1 MSLLADLL
9 AKIKQPQSTR
19 EVPPNLQ
26 NIVYGSAGQSGKKK
40 KIILLS
46 LVFVAS
52 ITAGLFLVNY
62 VKPLLD
68 SDSAISIPDTEPPAI
83 VEEQQIEIENDK
95 TAEPAITAE
104 HKGIESPEK
113 TASKPEDVISA
124 PSPSKEVSAK
134 IEPSDKATVQ
144 PSPPAPVKKKTQKKI
159 IPKKVRSK
167 SPNKKII
174 AAKRDALLY
183 RARKHEMNNN
193 YADALN
199 SYKKALD
206 LDRKN
211 IAILNNIAYMYLQLN
226 LFEDAAA
233 FSSKAL
239 EINRDHVP
247 SLINLAIA
255 QARSGNY
262 TDAYS
267 NLDRANKLEP
277 ASKSVI
283 LNLAILNER
292 QGNDSVALEYYSR
305 LSNLGNSE
313 GLLGKARIYDKTG
326 KTGEAI
332 ILYRQIL
339 SSSMPDDSVKTEI
352 RQRIRILL
360 AKTRETA
367 NRQEKSQSTDY

>member
-68 SDSAISIPDTEPPAI
+68 SDSTISIPVSEPPAI
-83 VEEQQIEIENDK
+83 VEEQQIEIENEK
-95 TAEPAITAE
+95 TAEPVITAE
-104 HKGIESPEK
+104 HKEIEVPIK
-113 TASKPEDVISA
+113 AASKSADVISD
-124 PSPSKEVSAK
+124 PSPSKDVSAK
-134 IEPSDKATVQ
+134 VDPPDKATVQ
-144 PSPPAPVKKKTQKKI
+144 PLAPVKKKTQKEI

-167 SPNKKII
+167 SRNKKIK

-183 RARKHEMNNN
+183 TARKHELNNN

-199 SYKKALD
+199 NYKKALD

-211 IAILNNIAYMYLQLN
+211 IAIINNIAYMYLQLN

-233 FSSKAL
+233 FSNKAL

-255 QARSGNY
+255 QARSENY

-267 NLDRANKLEP
+267 HLDRAIKLEP

-283 LNLAILNER
+283 LNFAILNER

-305 LSNLGNSE
+305 LSNLGNIE

-326 KTGEAI
+326 KTGEALV
-332 ILYRQIL
+332 LYRQIL
-339 SSSMPDDSVKTEI
+339 SSSIPDDSVKTEI

>member
-1 MSLLADLL
+1 M
-9 AKIKQPQSTR
+9 
-19 EVPPNLQ
+19 
-26 NIVYGSAGQSGKKK
+26 
-40 KIILLS
+40 
-46 LVFVAS
+46 
-52 ITAGLFLVNY
+52 VNY
-62 VKPLLD
+62 VKPLMD
-68 SDSAISIPDTEPPAI
+68 SDSTISIPVTESPATI
-83 VEEQQIEIENDK
+83 EEQQIEIENDK
-95 TAEPAITAE
+95 TAEPVITAE
-104 HKGIESPEK
+104 HKDIEAPKEPD
-113 TASKPEDVISA
+113 SKPADVISA
-124 PSPSKEVSAK
+124 PSSSKEISAK
-134 IEPSDKATVQ
+134 IEPSDKATVKSSA
-144 PSPPAPVKKKTQKKI
+144 PSPVKEKIQKEI

-167 SPNKKII
+167 SPDKKTI

-193 YADALN
+193 YSGALN

-206 LDRKN
+206 LDRNN
-211 IAILNNIAYMYLQLN
+211 IAIINNIAYMYLQLN

-233 FSSKAL
+233 FSTKAL

-262 TDAYS
+262 TDAS
-267 NLDRANKLEP
+267 SHLDRAIKLEP
-277 ASKSVI
+277 ASESVI
-283 LNLAILNER
+283 LNLAILNEK
-292 QGNDSVALEYYSR
+292 QGNDSVAFEYYSK
-305 LSNLGNSE
+305 LSNLGNSK

-332 ILYRQIL
+332 MLYRQIL
-339 SSSMPDDSVKTEI
+339 SSALTDDAVKTEI

>member
-26 NIVYGSAGQSGKKK
+26 NIVY
-40 KIILLS
+40 
-46 LVFVAS
+46 VAS

-68 SDSAISIPDTEPPAI
+68 SDSTISIPVSEPPAI
-83 VEEQQIEIENDK
+83 VEEQQIEIENEK
-95 TAEPAITAE
+95 TAEPVITAE
-104 HKGIESPEK
+104 HKEIEVPIK
-113 TASKPEDVISA
+113 AASKSADVISD
-124 PSPSKEVSAK
+124 PSPSKDVSAK
-134 IEPSDKATVQ
+134 VDPPDKATVQ
-144 PSPPAPVKKKTQKKI
+144 PLAPVKKKTQKEI

-167 SPNKKII
+167 SRNKKIK

-183 RARKHEMNNN
+183 TARKHELNNN

-199 SYKKALD
+199 NYKKALD

-211 IAILNNIAYMYLQLN
+211 IAIINNIAYMYLQLN

-233 FSSKAL
+233 FSNKAL

-255 QARSGNY
+255 QARSENY

-267 NLDRANKLEP
+267 HLDRAIKLEP

-283 LNLAILNER
+283 LNFAILNER

-305 LSNLGNSE
+305 LSNLGNIE

-326 KTGEAI
+326 KTGEALV
-332 ILYRQIL
+332 LYRQIL
-339 SSSMPDDSVKTEI
+339 SSSIPDDSVKTEI

>member
-68 SDSAISIPDTEPPAI
+68 SDSTISIPVSEPPAI
-83 VEEQQIEIENDK
+83 VEEQQIEIENEK
-95 TAEPAITAE
+95 TAEPVITAE
-104 HKGIESPEK
+104 HKEIEVPIK
-113 TASKPEDVISA
+113 AASKSADVISD
-124 PSPSKEVSAK
+124 PSPSKDVSAK
-134 IEPSDKATVQ
+134 VDPPDKATVQ
-144 PSPPAPVKKKTQKKI
+144 PLAPVKKKTQKEI

-167 SPNKKII
+167 SRNKKIK

-183 RARKHEMNNN
+183 TARKHELNNN

-199 SYKKALD
+199 NYKKALD

-211 IAILNNIAYMYLQLN
+211 IAIINNIANMYLQLN

-233 FSSKAL
+233 FSNKAL

-255 QARSGNY
+255 QARSENY

-267 NLDRANKLEP
+267 HLDRAIKLEP

-283 LNLAILNER
+283 LNFAILNER

-305 LSNLGNSE
+305 LSNLGNIE

-326 KTGEAI
+326 KTGEALV
-332 ILYRQIL
+332 LYRQIL
-339 SSSMPDDSVKTEI
+339 SSSIPDDSVKTEI

>member
-26 NIVYGSAGQSGKKK
+26 NIVYGAAGQSGKKK

-46 LVFVAS
+46 LVFVVS

-68 SDSAISIPDTEPPAI
+68 SDSTISIPVTEPPAT
-83 VEEQQIEIENDK
+83 VEEQQIEMKNDK
-95 TAEPAITAE
+95 TAKPVITAE
-104 HKGIESPEK
+104 HKDRKAPKE
-113 TASKPEDVISA
+113 ADSKSADVISA
-124 PSPSKEVSAK
+124 SSPSKEISAK
-134 IEPSDKATVQ
+134 IEPSNKATVK
-144 PSPPAPVKKKTQKKI
+144 SSAPVPVKEKIQKEI

-167 SPNKKII
+167 SPDKKINT
-174 AAKRDALLY
+174 AKRDAFLY
-183 RARKHEMNNN
+183 SARKHEMNNN
-193 YADALN
+193 YAAALN
-199 SYKKALD
+199 SYKKALH

-211 IAILNNIAYMYLQLN
+211 IAIINNIAYIYLQLN
-226 LFEDAAA
+226 LFEDATT
-233 FSSKAL
+233 FSSNAL
-239 EINRDHVP
+239 ELNRDHVP

-267 NLDRANKLEP
+267 YLDRAVKLEP
-277 ASKSVI
+277 DSKSVI

-292 QGNDSVALEYYSR
+292 QGNDSVALGYYSR
-305 LSNLGNSE
+305 LSNLGNTE

-332 ILYRQIL
+332 MLYRQIL
-339 SSSMPDDSVKTEI
+339 SSTMPDDSVKTEI

>member
-9 AKIKQPQSTR
+9 AKIRQPQSTR

-26 NIVYGSAGQSGKKK
+26 NIVYGAADQSGKKK

-46 LVFVAS
+46 FVFVAS

-68 SDSAISIPDTEPPAI
+68 SDSTISMPVTKPP
-83 VEEQQIEIENDK
+83 VTVEQQQIGIENNK
-95 TAEPAITAE
+95 TAEPVITAE
-104 HKGIESPEK
+104 PKDIEDPQETDTKSP
-113 TASKPEDVISA
+113 DVMST
-124 PSPSKEVSAK
+124 PSPSKEASAK
-134 IEPSDKATVQ
+134 IEPSDKAIVQ
-144 PSPPAPVKKKTQKKI
+144 SSAPVKVKTPEKI
-159 IPKKVRSK
+159 IKKKVRSK
-167 SPNKKII
+167 YPDKKIK

-183 RARKHEMNNN
+183 SARKHEMNNN

-199 SYKKALD
+199 SYKKALN

-211 IAILNNIAYMYLQLN
+211 IAIMNNIAYMYLQLN
-226 LFEDAAA
+226 LFEDSAA
-233 FSSKAL
+233 FSSNAL
-239 EINRDHVP
+239 ELNRDHVP
-247 SLINLAIA
+247 SLVNLAIA
-255 QARSGNY
+255 LARSGNY

-267 NLDRANKLEP
+267 NLDRAIKLEP
-277 ASKSVI
+277 AGKSVI

-305 LSNLGNSE
+305 LSNLGNTE

-326 KTGEAI
+326 RTEEALV
-332 ILYRQIL
+332 LYRQIL
-339 SSSMPDDSVKTEI
+339 SSTMQNDSVKTEI

-360 AKTRETA
+360 VKTRETDNA
-367 NRQEKSQSTDY
+367 QEKSQSTDY